1 MSVEMLE
8 DVIGTYRLNV
18 DTSGSFKNQ
27 KYMENQIFLLEIQLD
42 PSRGTPRDKIKTT
55 KTEAIEWRLS
65 VASSNYKDGNNED
78 AAYQISRARKIA
90 RHVDQGLTA
99 ELAVIAA
106 IEFVNLA
113 EVNLDNRYRLLRE
126 ACLNFMFAAEAYI
139 ELGKKDQAKQYF
151 GYFLENVLEIKY
163 TSSDIAFINALE
175 TMTNQFPE
183 EIKDYYFMSL
193 EQLENVVKTYGF
205 KVSLTSDPKKRKD
218 FEMNA
223 KRSESQLK
231 SLRRGDPEE
240 YKAMGKTVIEFRL
253 SAALSYFSAGRNE
266 SAAIQ
271 ISKARRTAM
280 YLDTELTAEL
290 AVIAAT
296 EFVNI
301 QSDDSLH
308 KKEVLG
314 EACLSYIFVVEAYC
328 KLKKIDQARQ
338 YFNDFL
344 DNAKKIKF
352 TNERR
357 WVTVALKT
365 IGQHLPDEMKSY
377 YRMAR
382 SWYRSE
388 QASKQS

>member
-1 MSVEMLE
+1 
-8 DVIGTYRLNV
+8 LNV

-218 FEMNA
+218 FE
-223 KRSESQLK
+223 
-231 SLRRGDPEE
+231 
-240 YKAMGKTVIEFRL
+240 
-253 SAALSYFSAGRNE
+253 
-266 SAAIQ
+266 
-271 ISKARRTAM
+271 
-280 YLDTELTAEL
+280 
-290 AVIAAT
+290 
-296 EFVNI
+296 
-301 QSDDSLH
+301 
-308 KKEVLG
+308 
-314 EACLSYIFVVEAYC
+314 
-328 KLKKIDQARQ
+328 
-338 YFNDFL
+338 
-344 DNAKKIKF
+344 
-352 TNERR
+352 
-357 WVTVALKT
+357 
-365 IGQHLPDEMKSY
+365 
-377 YRMAR
+377 
-382 SWYRSE
+382 
-388 QASKQS
+388 